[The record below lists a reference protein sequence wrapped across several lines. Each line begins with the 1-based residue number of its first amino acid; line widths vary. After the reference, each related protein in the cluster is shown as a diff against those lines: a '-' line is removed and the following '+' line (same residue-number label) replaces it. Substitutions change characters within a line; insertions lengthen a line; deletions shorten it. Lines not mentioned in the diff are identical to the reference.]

1 MLSVKAELGK
11 RIRLSY
17 GGGDKAELCAI
28 AERDIPALLHKLDVF
43 AAAFERQW
51 MKENKPFGFE
61 VQNIRLGGLRSR
73 LEYAARTLCRYLGG
87 ELDTIAELDEK
98 QQPFGYAP
106 LQTEDDYQITR
117 YLPAVTHGFL

>member
-1 MLSVKAELGK
+1 
-11 RIRLSY
+11 
-17 GGGDKAELCAI
+17 
-28 AERDIPALLHKLDVF
+28 
-43 AAAFERQW
+43 